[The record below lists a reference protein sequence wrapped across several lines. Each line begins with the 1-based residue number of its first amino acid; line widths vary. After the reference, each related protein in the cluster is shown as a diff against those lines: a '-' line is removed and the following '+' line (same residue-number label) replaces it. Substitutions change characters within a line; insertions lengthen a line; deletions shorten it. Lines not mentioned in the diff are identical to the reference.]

1 MRAIDFLA
9 KGNVI
14 RVFLSNKEDLSKVH
28 GDDWNDSGQF
38 ETVYSD
44 YVDGYK
50 DYLFPFGKTVC
61 TCEGYINAYKG
72 CKNDM
77 KAQKFPMFVVTDK
90 YDRWCSDE
98 FETMSMGRNND
109 LKIYF
114 GDEMEPD
121 VISPY
126 GEDDN
131 DRWNKYD
138 WMRKQEEGM
147 GVLELVN
154 CNKNQIILKVNAND
168 PLTVAMNHGFSAK
181 MAYITV
187 TRGS

>member
-121 VISPY
+121 VISHY
-126 GEDDN
+126 SEDDN

-138 WMRKQEEGM
+138 WMRK
-147 GVLELVN
+147 
-154 CNKNQIILKVNAND
+154 
-168 PLTVAMNHGFSAK
+168 
-181 MAYITV
+181 
-187 TRGS
+187 

>member
-1 MRAIDFLA
+1 
-9 KGNVI
+9 
-14 RVFLSNKEDLSKVH
+14 
-28 GDDWNDSGQF
+28 
-38 ETVYSD
+38 
-44 YVDGYK
+44 
-50 DYLFPFGKTVC
+50 
-61 TCEGYINAYKG
+61 
-72 CKNDM
+72 M
-77 KAQKFPMFVVTDK
+77 KAQKFPMFVVTDR

-98 FETMSMGRNND
+98 FETLSMGRNND

-138 WMRKQEEGM
+138 WMRKQEEGI

-154 CNKNQIILKVNAND
+154 CNKNQIILKVNVND
-168 PLTVAMNHGFSAK
+168 PLTVAMNHGSSAK
-181 MAYITV
+181 IAYITV
-187 TRGS
+187 LKKKGE

>member
-9 KGNVI
+9 RGNVI
-14 RVFLSNKEDLSKVH
+14 RVFLSDKEDLSKVH

-61 TCEGYINAYKG
+61 TCEGYINAYKS

-98 FETMSMGRNND
+98 FETMSMGRDND

-138 WMRKQEEGM
+138 WMRK
-147 GVLELVN
+147 
-154 CNKNQIILKVNAND
+154 
-168 PLTVAMNHGFSAK
+168 
-181 MAYITV
+181 
-187 TRGS
+187 